1 MRMRMMKTMLM
12 IMIVMVMKTMKTMI
26 IYDNNDDDTAG
37 SMLWNQWCERKANA
51 MDFHQN
57 EVGAH

>member
-1 MRMRMMKTMLM
+1 MMKTMLM
-12 IMIVMVMKTMKTMI
+12 IMIVMKMKMMKTLI
-26 IYDNNDDDTAG
+26 IYDNNDDDDTAG